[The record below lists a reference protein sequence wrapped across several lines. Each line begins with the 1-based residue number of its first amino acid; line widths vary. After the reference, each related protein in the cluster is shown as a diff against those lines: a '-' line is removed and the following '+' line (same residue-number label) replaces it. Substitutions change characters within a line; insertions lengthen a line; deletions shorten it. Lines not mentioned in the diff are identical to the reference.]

1 MKKMFLFAAL
11 AFVAAGSWAFYP
23 KAAEPSGYMMVT
35 SSNFLDYSITIISPS
50 GELVNQVVDSKAH
63 SSARQAVTAN
73 QELRKAEISKI
84 NELKRAGWKVIS
96 ASMRPNGF
104 SGSGD
109 YVYLL
114 EK

>member
-1 MKKMFLFAAL
+1 MFLFAAL

-35 SSNFLDYSITIISPS
+35 SSNFPGYSITIISPS
-50 GELVNQVVDSKAH
+50 GELINQVVDSKRYL
-63 SSARQAVTAN
+63 SAK

-84 NELKRAGWKVIS
+84 NELKQAGWKVIS
-96 ASMRPNGF
+96 TSMHSNGF
-104 SGSGD
+104 VRPGD

>member
-35 SSNFLDYSITIISPS
+35 SSNYPDYSITIISPS
-50 GELVNQVVDSKAH
+50 GELINQVVDSKRH
-63 SSARQAVTAN
+63 LSAK

-84 NELKRAGWKVIS
+84 NELKQAGWKVIS

>member
-11 AFVAAGSWAFYP
+11 ALVAAGSWAFYP

-35 SSNFLDYSITIISPS
+35 SSSLLDYSITIISPS
-50 GELVNQVVDSKAH
+50 GELVNQVVDSKTH
-63 SSARQAVTAN
+63 RSAKQAVMAN
-73 QELRKAEISKI
+73 QELRKAEVSKI

-104 SGSGD
+104 SSFGD

>member
-11 AFVAAGSWAFYP
+11 AFVTAGSWAFYP

-35 SSNFLDYSITIISPS
+35 SSEAPNYSITIISPS
-50 GELVNQVVDSKAH
+50 GELVNQVVDPKSYI
-63 SSARQAVTAN
+63 SAKQIVAAN
-73 QELRKAEISKI
+73 QELRKTEISKI

-96 ASMRPNGF
+96 ASMRPSGF
-104 SGSGD
+104 PGFGD

>member
-1 MKKMFLFAAL
+1 MKKMFLFATL

-35 SSNFLDYSITIISPS
+35 SSNFPSYSITIISPS
-50 GELVNQVVDSKAH
+50 GELVNQVVDPKKYD
-63 SSARQAVTAN
+63 SARQMVAAN
-73 QELRKAEISKI
+73 QKLYKAEISKI
-84 NELKRAGWKVIS
+84 NELKQAGWKVIS
-96 ASMRPNGF
+96 ASMHSNGF
-104 SGSGD
+104 VRPGD

>member
-35 SSNFLDYSITIISPS
+35 SSNFPSYSITIISPS
-50 GELVNQVVDSKAH
+50 GELVNQVVDPKKYD
-63 SSARQAVTAN
+63 SARQMVAAN
-73 QELRKAEISKI
+73 QKLYKAEISKI
-84 NELKRAGWKVIS
+84 NELKQAGWKVIS
-96 ASMRPNGF
+96 ASMHSNGF
-104 SGSGD
+104 VRPGD

>member
-1 MKKMFLFAAL
+1 MKKMFFLAAL
-11 AFVAAGSWAFYP
+11 ALVAAGSWAFYP

-35 SSNFLDYSITIISPS
+35 SNNYLDYSITIISPN
-50 GELVNQVVDSKAH
+50 GELVNQVVDSKKH
-63 SSARQAVTAN
+63 SSTKQAVTAN

-84 NELKRAGWKVIS
+84 NELKRAGWKVVS

-104 SGSGD
+104 SGFGD

>member
-11 AFVAAGSWAFYP
+11 ALVAAGSWAFYP

-35 SSNFLDYSITIISPS
+35 SSNFPGYSITIISPS
-50 GELVNQVVDSKAH
+50 GELVNQVVDPKSY
-63 SSARQAVTAN
+63 SSAKQIVTAN
-73 QELRKAEISKI
+73 QKLYKAEISKI
-84 NELKRAGWKVIS
+84 NELKQAGWKVIS
-96 ASMRPNGF
+96 ASMHSNDLIKP
-104 SGSGD
+104 GD

>member
-11 AFVAAGSWAFYP
+11 ALIAAGSWAFYP
-23 KAAEPSGYMMVT
+23 KTAEPSGYMMVT

-50 GELVNQVVDSKAH
+50 GKLVNQVVDSKTH
-63 SSARQAVTAN
+63 LSAKQIVTAN

-84 NELKRAGWKVIS
+84 NELKQAGWKVIS

-104 SGSGD
+104 SGFGD

>member
-11 AFVAAGSWAFYP
+11 AFVTAGSWAFYP

-35 SSNFLDYSITIISPS
+35 SSEASNYSITTISPS
-50 GELVNQVVDSKAH
+50 GELINQVVDPKTYN
-63 SSARQAVTAN
+63 SAKQMVTAN
-73 QELRKAEISKI
+73 QELYKAEISKI
-84 NELKRAGWKVIS
+84 NELKQAGWKVIS
-96 ASMRPNGF
+96 ASMRPNNF

>member
-1 MKKMFLFAAL
+1 MFLFAAL
-11 AFVAAGSWAFYP
+11 ALVTSGSWAFYP

-35 SSNFLDYSITIISPS
+35 SSNYPDYSITIISPS
-50 GELVNQVVDSKAH
+50 GELINQVVDSKRYL
-63 SSARQAVTAN
+63 SAK

-84 NELKRAGWKVIS
+84 NELKQAGWKVIS